1 MCFRR
6 SPSDKPSPL
15 PPSGSPCVLATR
27 LPVWW
32 DDVYNNGERQSNFT
46 QHARQGSH
54 LSARPPRHIWKEM
67 RLKTTLTSCTGRR
80 AKKGVGGLGAEACH
94 TRASDAI
101 SPWQGACQN
110 EEISHFVASPLFPT
124 FCRSSPELYLL
135 PPGLSLTHASA
146 MKSTRRRP
154 NGLLCVTRH
163 TSSYLVLPRED
174 EVIPP
179 DPHAPHP
186 GVMCVFPLTHY
197 EHI

>member
-6 SPSDKPSPL
+6 SPSDKPTPSAL
-15 PPSGSPCVLATR
+15 PPRSPCVLATR

-80 AKKGVGGLGAEACH
+80 AKEGGGSGAEACH

-124 FCRSSPELYLL
+124 FWRSSPELYL
-135 PPGLSLTHASA
+135 PPSGLSVTRASA
-146 MKSTRRRP
+146 MKSTCRRP
-154 NGLLCVTRH
+154 NGLLCVAT
-163 TSSYLVLPRED
+163 SYLVWPKED
-174 EVIPP
+174 GVIPP
-179 DPHAPHP
+179 DPP
-186 GVMCVFPLTHY
+186 GVMGVFPLTHC
-197 EHI
+197 ECIWPNMH

>member
-6 SPSDKPSPL
+6 SPSDKPTPSA
-15 PPSGSPCVLATR
+15 PPTQPRSPCVLATR

-54 LSARPPRHIWKEM
+54 LSARPPAPH
-67 RLKTTLTSCTGRR
+67 LKRDEIENNTNFMYR
-80 AKKGVGGLGAEACH
+80 ATCERGAGGSGAEACH

-124 FCRSSPELYLL
+124 FCRCSPELYL
-135 PPGLSLTHASA
+135 PPSGLSLTRASA

-154 NGLLCVTRH
+154 NALLCVAT
-163 TSSYLVLPRED
+163 SYLVWNKED
-174 EVIPP
+174 GVIPP
-179 DPHAPHP
+179 DR
-186 GVMCVFPLTHY
+186 PLV
-197 EHI
+197 